1 MPASKTPP
9 QMSLSEME
17 SAATS
22 APSPYDAI
30 IAELVRRLRDR
41 IMPDEKMR
49 QQRIDALV
57 LAHLQSGDTSSASV
71 LYDKADMI
79 EQARVDYVTA
89 RIAGPSE

>member
-1 MPASKTPP
+1 
-9 QMSLSEME
+9 
-17 SAATS
+17 
-22 APSPYDAI
+22 
-30 IAELVRRLRDR
+30 
-41 IMPDEKMR
+41 MPDEKMR